1 MTPEQI
7 AGLAGRATVLVFGG
21 ASLFLNAVGLPGNW
35 ALLILAVAYA
45 WITHFGRVGWG
56 TLGIMAGLAL
66 LGEGLEFAAG
76 LAWTAK
82 KGVSRRGTF
91 GAFLGGLAGAVL
103 ASPLMPPLGPM
114 IGAFAGTFAGATLFE
129 YSVEKKHAVALR
141 AGRTAFVGR
150 VIATGIKTLCGFWMW
165 SVLAWRLIVP
175 H

>member
-1 MTPEQI
+1 MNPEQI

-35 ALLILAVAYA
+35 VLLVLAVAYA

-66 LGEGLEFAAG
+66 LAELLEFVAG

-82 KGVSRRGTF
+82 KGVTRRGTF
-91 GAFLGGLAGAVL
+91 GAFIGGVAGALL
-103 ASPLMPPLGPM
+103 ASPFAPPLGPM
-114 IGAFAGTFAGATLFE
+114 LGAFAGTFAGAALLE
-129 YSVEKKHAVALR
+129 YSVEKKRAAALH
-141 AGRTAFVGR
+141 AGRTAFIGR
-150 VIATGIKTLCGFWMW
+150 IVATSIKTLCGFWMW

-175 H
+175 Q

>member
-1 MTPEQI
+1 MNPEQI
-7 AGLAGRATVLVFGG
+7 AGIAGRATVLVFGG

-35 ALLILAVAYA
+35 GLLVLAAGYA

-56 TLGIMAGLAL
+56 TLGILVGLAL
-66 LGEGLEFAAG
+66 LGEALEFVAG
-76 LAWTAK
+76 LAWTAR

-103 ASPLMPPLGPM
+103 GTSVVPPLGPM
-114 IGAFAGTFAGATLFE
+114 IGAFAGTFVGAALFE
-129 YSVEKKHAVALR
+129 YSVEKKHAAALQ

-150 VIATGIKTLCGFWMW
+150 VVATGIKTMCGFWMW
-165 SVLAWRLIVP
+165 SVLAWRLILP